1 MLEALC
7 RSSGTTLDIRMSR
20 DGPPITQRTS
30 GLSGSLRLFYNTLNR
45 MWLQSCPIGFP
56 PAIATSRPPSPA
68 PRHPDPP
75 LKMPRRIGS
84 QPLRMAPAHLRE
96 EPYWPLSSPLTRSTS
111 LAWSDRQIVRPTSV
125 RFIGLRVPR
134 RAIAPLVSGLDDTPI
149 RIVPRGTEAL
159 DLLLVYAS
167 GENLTEGSRRN
178 PWFPLHRGVFRRSQ
192 LLDFIH

>member
-1 MLEALC
+1 
-7 RSSGTTLDIRMSR
+7 MSNWLPAR
-20 DGPPITQRTS
+20 
-30 GLSGSLRLFYNTLNR
+30 NR
-45 MWLQSCPIGFP
+45 N
-56 PAIATSRPPSPA
+56 IAASIPA